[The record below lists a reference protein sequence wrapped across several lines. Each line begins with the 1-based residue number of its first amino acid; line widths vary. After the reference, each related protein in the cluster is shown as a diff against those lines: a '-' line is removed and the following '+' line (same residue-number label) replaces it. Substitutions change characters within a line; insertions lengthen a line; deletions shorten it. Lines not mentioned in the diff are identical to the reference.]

1 MSGEGRIKFSRVYEG
16 LLREAFLFAGRGNRA
31 YRTQVAMGLTVL
43 WTGGF
48 VVRVMS
54 WRENQTPHRSEG

>member
-31 YRTQVAMGLTVL
+31 YRTHGTYGTYRNIGL
-43 WTGGF
+43 
-48 VVRVMS
+48 
-54 WRENQTPHRSEG
+54 EGLSLE